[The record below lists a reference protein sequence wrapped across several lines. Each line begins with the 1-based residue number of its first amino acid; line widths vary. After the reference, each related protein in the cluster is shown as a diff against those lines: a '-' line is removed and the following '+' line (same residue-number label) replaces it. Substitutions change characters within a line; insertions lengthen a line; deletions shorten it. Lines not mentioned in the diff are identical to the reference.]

1 MLTVKIREKLY
12 REWSYLLIVLFF
24 GITLGYILIKQD
36 DIYIQIHDYLDS
48 NVVWLKMMKDNHIFT
63 NNEVPVPFLGGID
76 RNYLYSEL
84 KVYTWLHMIF
94 PTFPAIIIGWYMKIL
109 MAIAGFVYLGK
120 SFGGDGMLRKSS
132 LLVWCGFLYGVA
144 PTYPPVA
151 FAFASLPFLM
161 GTLIRCYQKFSWK
174 YIIILLFYPMLS
186 DFSLFGIFICG
197 YLVLFFVVE
206 WIVKKRPRW
215 KVWGCLGALIIGYVV
230 VEWRLFD
237 VMLFSN
243 TQSIKSTR
251 IREYVSGWSAFKD
264 GIEVF
269 ARGYYHCGSLHT
281 YVVLPV
287 CIIYV
292 LAANISAIKN
302 KQYKKAVNDTV
313 NWLFLAI
320 IFNCL
325 IYALSE
331 LEWFDELLGKVIPIL
346 RGFSFTRTIW
356 FNPFLWYFMFY
367 LILSKIKWDKVVYII
382 AILAG
387 LAVCIGSETYNQI
400 FFNCLLVACDVV
412 GEEKVEALVGRE
424 LELLTYK
431 EFYSERLFEEIKE
444 DIGYAGE
451 WSVAFGMHPAILEYN
466 GISTLDG
473 YLSYYPQSYKEQFRK
488 LIEPELSIDPEN
500 REYFDSWGGRAYL
513 YSDEISYNP
522 AVIMSR
528 EEADLN
534 IDSSVFREMDG
545 KYIFS
550 RVQIRNAA
558 ELGIELKKQYQQ
570 DESPYVIYLYVLRD

>member
-1 MLTVKIREKLY
+1 MSTMKISEKLH
-12 REWSYLLIVLFF
+12 REWSYLLIALFL
-24 GITLGYILIKQD
+24 GITLGYILIRQD
-36 DIYIQIHDYLDS
+36 DIYLQIHDYLDS
-48 NVVWLKMMKDNHIFT
+48 NIVWLKMMKDHQIFT
-63 NNEVPVPFLGGID
+63 VKDASVPFLGGID

-120 SFGGDGMLRKSS
+120 SFGGDEIRSKKS

-151 FAFASLPFLM
+151 FAFASLPVLL
-161 GTLIRCYQKFSWK
+161 GILIRCYQKFNWK
-174 YIIILLFYPMLS
+174 YIIALLFYPMLS
-186 DFSLFGIFICG
+186 DFSLFGVFICG
-197 YLVLFFVVE
+197 YLVIFFFAD
-206 WIVKKRPRW
+206 WIVQKRPCRR
-215 KVWGCLGALIIGYVV
+215 VCGCLGALIIGYVV

-237 VMLFSN
+237 VMLFSGEESL
-243 TQSIKSTR
+243 QSVMVK
-251 IREYVSGWSAFKD
+251 EYVNAVTALKD
-264 GIEVF
+264 AATVF
-269 ARGYYHCGSLHT
+269 VRGYYHCGSLHT

-287 CIIYV
+287 CMIYLFIV
-292 LAANISAIKN
+292 NRSYLKN
-302 KQYKKAVNDTV
+302 RQYRQLFGDVV
-313 NWLFLAI
+313 NWLFLWI
-320 IFNCL
+320 VFNCIVYGL
-325 IYALSE
+325 NE
-331 LEWFDELLGKVIPIL
+331 LQSFRAWLADVIPLLG
-346 RGFSFTRTIW
+346 GFNIGRTIW
-356 FNPFLWYFMFY
+356 FNPFLWYFLFF
-367 LILSKIKWDKVVYII
+367 LVLSRLKWEKIVCAA

-387 LAVCIGSETYNQI
+387 AAVCIGPETYNQI
-400 FFNCLLVACDVV
+400 FFNCLLVASDVV

-444 DIGYAGE
+444 DIGYDGE

-522 AVIMSR
+522 AVIMSQ

-550 RVQIRNAA
+550 RVQICNAA
-558 ELGIELKKQYQQ
+558 ELDIELKKQYQQ